1 MVTHR
6 GGQAEQREEY
16 QMEKT
21 ILIVD
26 DEKEWIQILGMRL
39 AREGYHI
46 EAGFDALQAVARAV
60 QLRPHLVLLDIM
72 MPGGGGF
79 VALKN
84 IRANA
89 KVFGVPVIVVSARG
103 DKEARD
109 TAESLGVSG
118 FFVKPVHMRKFTNR
132 IAQVLRN

>member
-1 MVTHR
+1 
-6 GGQAEQREEY
+6 
-16 QMEKT
+16 MEKT

-39 AREGYHI
+39 AREGYRI

-79 VALKN
+79 EALKN

-118 FFVKPVHMRKFTNR
+118 FFVKPLHMGRFTNR

>member
-1 MVTHR
+1 MAAQLGR
-6 GGQAEQREEY
+6 QAEQHAESR
-16 QMEKT
+16 MAKT

-26 DEKEWIQILGMRL
+26 DEPEWIQMLGMRL

-46 EAGFDALQAVARAV
+46 EAGFDALQAVGRAV
-60 QLRPHLVLLDIM
+60 QLKPQLVLLDLM

-103 DKEARD
+103 DRDAKE
-109 TAESLGVSG
+109 TAEGLGISG
-118 FFVKPVHMRKFTNR
+118 FFVKPVHMGRFMTR
-132 IAQVLRN
+132 IGQVLRD

>member
-1 MVTHR
+1 
-6 GGQAEQREEY
+6 
-16 QMEKT
+16 MEKT

-26 DEKEWIQILGMRL
+26 DEKEWITMLGMRL

-46 EAGFDALQAVARAV
+46 EAGFDALQAVGRAV
-60 QLRPHLVLLDIM
+60 QLRPHLILLDIM

-84 IRANA
+84 IRGNA

-103 DKEARD
+103 DTETKD
-109 TAESLGVSG
+109 TAESLGISG
-118 FFVKPVHMRKFTNR
+118 FFVKPVHMGKFMNR
-132 IAQVLRN
+132 IGQVLRD